1 MRICAFGRALPLHAV
16 GGLEL
21 HFQAV
26 TRGLAERGHDV
37 TIITTKNPG
46 GPDFI
51 EETGVRIYF
60 LTGTL
65 PGRYEFGYW
74 DRSRRMFERL
84 GGDKAFDVVLS
95 ESSGAYGYL
104 GGKIRGVYSLPVV
117 FIAHGTAL
125 RDMRTKLRLGFP
137 TPKRLAGSLMNIVG
151 HFRDVRLF
159 RHLDIVVCIS
169 ANVRESVVRELGVNE
184 ARLRVVLNGVDTEM
198 FRPDAAKR
206 ERTRMDLGFG
216 REAKILLCAGRL
228 RREKGVHVAIEALAG
243 IDRSIPESVLIVIGT
258 GKDETSLKKLASI
271 RDCGSRIRFEG
282 EISHERLPYYYNA
295 CDLFLMPSL
304 AEEGLPLTLL
314 EVMACGKPVVSSA
327 SGGIG
332 DVLIDGVNGLVAK
345 RGDVVSLAERSV
357 AILSDDALARRFGDS
372 ARAIVVERFDESRM
386 LDGIEAVLTEAVG
399 GAG

>member
-37 TIITTKNPG
+37 TVITTKNPG
-46 GPDFI
+46 ASDYI
-51 EETGVRIYF
+51 EEAGVRIH
-60 LTGTL
+60 LLAGTL

-84 GGDKAFDVVLS
+84 GGNTGFDVVLS

-104 GGKIRGVYSLPVV
+104 GDKIRNAYSLPVV

-125 RDMRTKLRLGFP
+125 RDLRTKWRLGFP
-137 TPKRLAGSLMNIVG
+137 TPKRIVGSLMNIAG

-159 RHLDIVVCIS
+159 RYVDIVVCIS
-169 ANVRESVVRELGVNE
+169 ESVRESVVRELGVGE
-184 ARLRVVLNGVDTEM
+184 ERLRVVQNGVDTEM
-198 FRPDAAKR
+198 FRPDNAMR
-206 ERTRMDLGFG
+206 EETRMDLGIG

-243 IDRSIPESVLIVIGT
+243 IARNIAEPVLIIIGT
-258 GKDETSLKKLASI
+258 GKDETYLKELASA
-271 RDCGSRIRFEG
+271 RDRGSRIVFKG
-282 EISHERLPYYYNA
+282 MVPHERLPYYYNA

-314 EVMACGKPVVSSA
+314 EAMACGKPVVSSA

-332 DVLIDGVNGLVAK
+332 DALIDGVNGLLSN
-345 RGDVVSLAERSV
+345 RGDVASLTERAA
-357 AILSDDALARRFGDS
+357 AILADDALARSLGDG
-372 ARAIVVERFDESRM
+372 ARATVLERFDEGRM
-386 LDGIEAVLTEAVG
+386 LDGIEAALTEAVG
-399 GAG
+399 GSV